1 MLNLVLFGGP
11 GAGKGT
17 QAAKLVEHYG
27 LLHVSTGDLIRAE
40 IKAESPL
47 GIEAKR
53 VTESGSLLSDELVI
67 GMIKNFVAANRDAKG
82 IIFDG
87 FPRTTPQAEAFDVM
101 LEEVGVSVTLMTAL
115 DVNEEELVK
124 RLQGRAIESG
134 RKDDSD
140 INIIKNRIKVYNDQT
155 AVVADFYK
163 AQGKFF
169 AIDGIGT
176 IDEIFSRLCT
186 AIDQFAE

>member
-40 IKAESPL
+40 IKAATPL
-47 GIEAKR
+47 GVEAKKIA
-53 VTESGSLLSDELVI
+53 ESGALLSDEIVI
-67 GMIKNFVAANRDAKG
+67 EMIKSFISSNQGAKG

-87 FPRTTPQAEAFDVM
+87 FPRTTPQAEAFDKM
-101 LEEVGVSVTLMTAL
+101 LEEIGEGVTLMTAL
-115 DVNEEELVK
+115 EVNEEELVK
-124 RLQGRAIESG
+124 RLQGRAEVSG

-140 INIIKNRIKVYNDQT
+140 IDIIKNRIKVYNDQT
-155 AVVADFYK
+155 AAVADYYK
-163 AQGKFF
+163 AQDKFF

-176 IDEIFSRLCT
+176 IDEIFSRLCGS
-186 AIDQFAE
+186 IDKFID

>member
-40 IKAESPL
+40 IKAETAL
-47 GIEAKR
+47 GIEAKKIA
-53 VTESGSLLSDELVI
+53 ESGQLLSDEIVI
-67 GMIKNFVAANRDAKG
+67 GMIKSFLAENEGAKG

-87 FPRTTPQAEAFDVM
+87 FPRTTAQAVAFDEM
-101 LEEVGVSVTLMTAL
+101 LNAIGAPVTLMTAL
-115 DVNEEELVK
+115 EVHEEELVK
-124 RLQGRAIESG
+124 RLQGRAVDSG
-134 RKDDSD
+134 RADDSD
-140 INIIKNRIKVYNDQT
+140 IDIIKKRINVYNEQT
-155 AVVADFYK
+155 AVVADHYK
-163 AQGKFF
+163 AQGKFH

-176 IDEIFSRLCT
+176 IDEIFSRICG
-186 AIDQFAE
+186 AVDSI